1 MEELAKSTCVF
12 ICYCLSR
19 VKHQWVSLMIRVTT
33 NLCVMPSPK
42 LVVLMSSFTEKS
54 TEKEV
59 IESIMDIEDLV
70 KNGNKHR

>member
-1 MEELAKSTCVF
+1 M
-12 ICYCLSR
+12 
-19 VKHQWVSLMIRVTT
+19 SLMIRVPT

-54 TEKEV
+54 TEKEL

-70 KNGNKHR
+70 KNGNKHRWAIPSDLPHPDLWK

>member
-1 MEELAKSTCVF
+1 
-12 ICYCLSR
+12 
-19 VKHQWVSLMIRVTT
+19 
-33 NLCVMPSPK
+33 MPSPK

-70 KNGNKHR
+70 KNGNKHRWVVPSDLSPPDLWK